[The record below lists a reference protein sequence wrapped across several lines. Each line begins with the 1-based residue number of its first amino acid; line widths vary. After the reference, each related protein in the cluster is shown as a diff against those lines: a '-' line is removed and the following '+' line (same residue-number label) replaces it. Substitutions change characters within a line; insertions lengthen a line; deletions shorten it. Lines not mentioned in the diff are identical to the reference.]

1 ARAEDLSVLLELAAE
16 ADDGSLDAEIAAEVA
31 SLRKDLD
38 EFELKVM
45 MSGPHDAKAAI
56 LAIHPGAGGTES
68 QDWAQMLLRMY
79 LRWCERA
86 GLKAE
91 VVDLLPGDEAGIKS
105 ATVEITGE
113 YAYGFLKGETGV
125 HRLVRISP
133 FDASRRRQTSFASA
147 SVVPEV
153 DDVEVSVREDEIR
166 VDVFRS
172 SGPGGQGVNT
182 ADSAVRI
189 THLPTGIVVQCQ
201 NERSQLRNRDTARR
215 VYEAR
220 RRRRPDPSAARE
232 ARGAAGRWDRSVR
245 RRVSGDPLGAPARR
259 PSPRRGRGGALGV
272 RPREPGRSHRRPAP
286 SRQVVLRA
294 PDGLHGPDPALRAGG
309 PAGRGL
315 RPVHRPRSRRL
326 HRRHRRD
333 VPDADR
339 RADGRRQGV
348 HVPRQVAPPAARE
361 VARAPRRRDALP
373 PTVRG
378 PHRQR
383 GGADDLRASRPA
395 RGGDPEVPRCAR
407 LPRGRD
413 ADDAADSRWRH
424 GAAVQDA
431 P

>member
-1 ARAEDLSVLLELAAE
+1 MASPAFWEDNRRAQDLIRERTELSRNVGRLKELVARAEDLTVLLELAAE

-113 YAYGFLKGETGV
+113 YAYGFLRGETGV

-133 FDASRRRQTSFASA
+133 FDASRRRQTSFASV

-166 VDVFRS
+166 VDVFRA

-201 NERSQLRNRDTARR
+201 NERSQLRNRDTAMRILKAR
-215 VYEAR
+215 LYELAHKR
-220 RRRRPDPSAARE
+220 QRE
-232 ARGAAGRWDRSVR
+232 ELAELTGEKKEIAFGSQIRSYTFHPYQLIKDHRTVLEIGNVEGVMDGDLDGLIRAYLLWARGA
-245 RRVSGDPLGAPARR
+245 GA
-259 PSPRRGRGGALGV
+259 SL
-272 RPREPGRSHRRPAP
+272 
-286 SRQVVLRA
+286 
-294 PDGLHGPDPALRAGG
+294 
-309 PAGRGL
+309 
-315 RPVHRPRSRRL
+315 
-326 HRRHRRD
+326 
-333 VPDADR
+333 
-339 RADGRRQGV
+339 
-348 HVPRQVAPPAARE
+348 
-361 VARAPRRRDALP
+361 
-373 PTVRG
+373 
-378 PHRQR
+378 
-383 GGADDLRASRPA
+383 
-395 RGGDPEVPRCAR
+395 
-407 LPRGRD
+407 
-413 ADDAADSRWRH
+413 
-424 GAAVQDA
+424 
-431 P
+431 